1 MLKWFS
7 MRERSSRVCRESMPS
22 FLKKSSS
29 GASVPGAS
37 LKCVVARFSTSWVVC
52 WRVGMTAINLSL
64 QQQEEKQRR
73 REWQVFDLQLLVER
87 TGLPAGAETGSAD
100 RKGPDLSDVLLQL

>member
-1 MLKWFS
+1 
-7 MRERSSRVCRESMPS
+7 
-22 FLKKSSS
+22 
-29 GASVPGAS
+29 
-37 LKCVVARFSTSWVVC
+37 
-52 WRVGMTAINLSL
+52 MTAINLSL